1 MTRRP
6 DSVHPAAALL
16 ALLLWAGGMIGTD
29 GAGAA
34 DLHIPHF
41 VDVAA
46 AAGVEHAYTG
56 DWTHYVGGG
65 VAAFDCDSDGD
76 PDLFFA
82 GGAGPA
88 RLFRNE
94 SEPGALRF
102 TALAGT
108 ALAGT
113 APAGP
118 ALGERAVTGA
128 YPLDIDGDGRM
139 DLAVLRLGANRLYRG
154 LGGCRFADAGE
165 AWGVPGGDGWTTA
178 FSAVWEGENRLPS
191 LAFGNY
197 VDRDVWTAMHTPF
210 GESADAAV
218 RMPACPDNL
227 LFRPA
232 GADAG
237 AYAPA
242 LRLSPGHCPLSMLFS
257 DWSRTG
263 RPDLRVSNDRFY
275 HEDTGEEQLW
285 HMGTE
290 PRLYGRGDGW
300 PRLRIWGM
308 GIASHDL
315 TGDGLP
321 DYFLSNMGA
330 NRLRALA
337 PGSTGAP
344 RFREIAY
351 ERGVE
356 ATRPHTG
363 TDERPSTAWHSQF
376 ADVNNDGRIDLFVAK
391 GNVEDMEEAAAHDPN
406 NLLLG
411 GAGGTFREAALE
423 AGAASM
429 RRSRGGAVIDLD
441 LDGLLDIVVVNRMAN
456 VEILHNR
463 SRHDGHWGGH
473 WLQVMP
479 RQEGANRN
487 AVGAWIEVRAAGRI
501 QRREIAVGGGHAS
514 GQAGW
519 VHFGLGTAD
528 AAEVRVQW
536 PDGHWSPW
544 RRSAAD
550 RFLLIERGRILAA
563 VHRAG

>member
-6 DSVHPAAALL
+6 NRVHPAAAFL
-16 ALLLWAGGMIGTD
+16 ALLLWAGGTI
-29 GAGAA
+29 GAGAG
-34 DLHIPHF
+34 DPQTPRF
-41 VDVAA
+41 VDVAP

-65 VAAFDCDSDGD
+65 VAAFDCDLDGD

-82 GGAGPA
+82 GGANPSA
-88 RLFRNE
+88 LYRNDGT
-94 SEPGALRF
+94 PGVLRF
-102 TALAGT
+102 SAVADSALVETG
-108 ALAGT
+108 
-113 APAGP
+113 
-118 ALGERAVTGA
+118 VTGA
-128 YPLDIDGDGRM
+128 YPLDIDGDGTM
-139 DLAVLRLGANRLYRG
+139 DLAVLRLGSNRLYRG
-154 LGGCRFADAGE
+154 RGDCRFADAGE
-165 AWGVPGGDGWTTA
+165 DWGVPGGDGWTTA
-178 FSAVWEGENRLPS
+178 FSAVWEGDNRLPT

-197 VDRDVWTAMHTPF
+197 VDRDMWAAMHTPF
-210 GESADAAV
+210 GESAAGAAPT
-218 RMPACPDNL
+218 PACPDNL

-232 GADAG
+232 SAG
-237 AYAPA
+237 AATYAPA
-242 LRLSPGHCPLSMLFS
+242 VRLSPGHCPLSMLFS
-257 DWSRTG
+257 DWSRAG

-285 HMGTE
+285 YLGAE
-290 PRLYGRGDGW
+290 PRLYGRADGW

-321 DYFLSNMGA
+321 DYFLSNMGS

-337 PGSTGAP
+337 PGSTGGP
-344 RFREIAY
+344 DFREIAF

-356 ATRPHTG
+356 ATRPHSG
-363 TDERPSTAWHSQF
+363 DDERPSTAWHSQF
-376 ADVNNDGRIDLFVAK
+376 ADVNNDGWIDLFVAK
-391 GNVEDMEEAAAHDPN
+391 GNVEKMEEAAAEDPN

-411 GAGGTFREAALE
+411 GPDGRFREASVE

-463 SRHDGHWGGH
+463 SRVSGH
-473 WLQVMP
+473 WLHVML
-479 RQEGANRN
+479 RQEEANRN
-487 AVGAWIEVRAAGRI
+487 AIGAWIEVRAAGRI
-501 QRREIAVGGGHAS
+501 QRHEVVVGGGHAS

-519 VHFGLGTAD
+519 IHFGLGEAE

-536 PDGHWSPW
+536 PDGTWSPW
-544 RRSAAD
+544 QHTAAG
-550 RFLLIERGRILAA
+550 RFMLIERGRTVAA
-563 VHRAG
+563 AHETG